1 MHPYGLTLMGLWIVS
16 NDAFVVRPTAIR
28 NTMRMYVTRFP
39 MVRNGEPGLI
49 IAGVRMPVTD
59 RYVALVCTGIM
70 FVSIRDSYAFL
81 AY

>member
-1 MHPYGLTLMGLWIVS
+1 MHPYGFAIVS

-39 MVRNGEPGLI
+39 MIRNGEPWLI

-59 RYVALVCTGIM
+59 RCVVRRTGLHWN
-70 FVSIRDSYAFL
+70 YACFDL
-81 AY
+81 RQLCLLSVLMY